1 MPHDTEYAA
10 VHRFVNEHN
19 GIPYTT
25 LDEYTV
31 NGVNLF
37 AIRDGYDFDLLEKT
51 LDKIIAA
58 LPALKRVL
66 SRPIMR
72 LSDVSEVLPVESVNV
87 INAETLRHASVHSE
101 LWGTDGKGGL
111 RPKKLL
117 TLRHEDNYVTYENIG
132 LARVIDTIL
141 KLINRSVRHLSDVLY
156 ANSEMRLN
164 LLERENHLAYFL
176 AVGKL
181 HIGYV
186 RDYEKYNVIT
196 SRCLEKLFFI
206 GKTLSA
212 RLKSPVYQRCKPYV
226 SKFVLKKTTTFRVQ
240 RDYNAVY
247 RLLKW
252 FLEAHASLDEEEAV
266 TDAREY
272 AAFGVLISFFAVGHF
287 GFVFDK
293 EKPIDF
299 LKTDAT
305 ARAGRFSVRIKSL
318 SVKEHTAL
326 HFTVKKEKTYRIL
339 LALSP
344 DPQKRDE
351 VRERFLKRYK
361 AEEYLVATPTGES
374 GTVCLSLFDIE
385 TFRRVQQL
393 LLRAMVY
400 ADEKRDACPFC
411 QKPLSPM
418 SDGSG
423 YECEGCRTEI
433 RSAVCEETKEEYFY
447 TAIKGFRAK
456 NEDGG
461 RNRRILREKHREG
474 RMFFRNITELNAD
487 GKPICPHCKH
497 CGGEKSEQPV

>member
-10 VHRFVNEHN
+10 VLRFASEHN
-19 GIPYTT
+19 GISYHT

-101 LWGTDGKGGL
+101 LWGADGKSGL

-117 TLRHEDNYVTYENIG
+117 TLRHEDNYVTYENIAI
-132 LARVIDTIL
+132 ARAVDTVL
-141 KLINRSVRHLSDVLY
+141 KLVSRSVRHLSDVLY

-164 LLERENHLAYFL
+164 LLERENHLMYFL

-186 RDYEKYNVIT
+186 RDYEKYNAVT

-212 RLKSPVYQRCKPYV
+212 RLKSPVYQKCKPFV

-247 RLLKW
+247 RLLRW
-252 FLEAHASLDEEEAV
+252 FNEAHASLDEEETAV
-266 TDAREY
+266 GAEEY
-272 AAFGVLISFFAVGHF
+272 AAFGVLISLFAVGHF
-287 GFVFDK
+287 GFAFPK
-293 EKPIDF
+293 ETPLD
-299 LKTDAT
+299 LSSLDVS
-305 ARAGRFSVRIKSL
+305 ARVGKFSIKIKRL
-318 SVKEHTAL
+318 AIKEHTAL
-326 HFTVKKEKTYRIL
+326 LFTVKKEKTYRIL

-344 DPQKRDE
+344 NAQERE
-351 VRERFLKRYK
+351 AVRERFLKRYK
-361 AEEYLVATPTGES
+361 AEEYLVATPTGEGGS
-374 GTVCLSLFDIE
+374 VCLSLFDIE
-385 TFRRVQQL
+385 TFRRIQRLV
-393 LLRAMVY
+393 LRAMVY
-400 ADEKRDACPFC
+400 ADEKRDTCPFC
-411 QKPLSPM
+411 QKPLSLTE
-418 SDGSG
+418 DGSG
-423 YECEGCRTEI
+423 YECEGCRTLI
-433 RSAVCEETKEEYFY
+433 RSAACAQTGEEYFY
-447 TAIKGFRAK
+447 TSIKGFRAK
-456 NEDGG
+456 AEDSGK
-461 RNRRILREKHREG
+461 NRRILREKCREG
-474 RMFFRNITELNAD
+474 RMFFRNITAITED
-487 GKPICPHCKH
+487 GTPICPHCKR
-497 CGGEKSEQPV
+497 VDTIF